1 MSRFWSLSNRTLIML
16 IIAIVLPLS
25 FIAVTGVQSALNTT
39 QELVSNYVSENGALR
54 QNVLGSNFEAVLR
67 EIDYFEQT
75 YLTDND
81 LLRNILAG
89 DLSPFLAE
97 QGGRVFQALTERN
110 LLIANDATIFSA
122 ALVDLTGRVVAQARL
137 DEAEISLPD
146 TFDSILSSASL
157 RELAQLER
165 THTLLLTPVDDVNVL
180 LLLTRLEIDGRTS
193 AFLATSL
200 NIEALFIAPLTP
212 AGITN
217 ATYSYL
223 IAPPEAGLPAE
234 EAVLMPSVVRDS
246 GLAGPKSLNTLG
258 AVRALD
264 GQRGVAEYTIDGRP
278 VVGYYAPFTLLDL
291 SFGMVTELDRGAAT
305 TGIFQRAAGIL
316 LGGLLAVVVLL
327 LVLMFWYQR
336 GVIRPLQA
344 IRTGII
350 ALGRGEY
357 RPLRS
362 IVQRADEI
370 GSLGRALDESYH
382 SLEDAADQHEQ
393 RLIQLS
399 RDLRVTQEISRAA
412 AAQRNL
418 NQLMNTVIQQI
429 IENFPSIYHAQIFLL
444 DEAGRY
450 AVLRASTGK
459 VGQELLARGH
469 RLEVGSVSVIG
480 QVSQQGEVVI
490 ARDTASSQVHRRNEF
505 LPDTRA
511 ELAIPL
517 KSGALVI
524 GALDVQSR
532 QGNSFDAD
540 QVEALQTLAD
550 QITVAIENAR
560 LYEQSQRLL
569 RSLERERAESVRAGW
584 LNVARRQRRGL
595 IRDSGNPT
603 PTDFSP
609 LITEARRTQRA
620 AIGAVTEYDTV
631 PFVVP
636 IMLRDIVLG
645 TVEYEVRAGDFNLDQ
660 VALAEELVNR
670 LAIGLDNARLFQQ
683 SQQAAER
690 ERIVNDITARIEG
703 QATVEDILQT
713 AVSEI
718 SRALG
723 TPRVGITLRNGQIE
737 DGGIGGGKR
746 DSATHTNANGT
757 TNGTANGTANGSNGS
772 GSAVYGQTPPDEQ

>member
-25 FIAVTGVQSALNTT
+25 FIAVTGVQSALTTT
-39 QELVSNYVSENGALR
+39 QELASNYVSENGALR
-54 QNVLGSNFEAVLR
+54 QNVLGSNFEALLR

-81 LLRNILAG
+81 LLRNILAD

-97 QGGRVFQALTERN
+97 QGSRVFEALTERN
-110 LLIANDATIFSA
+110 LLVANDTTIYSA
-122 ALVDLTGRVVAQARL
+122 ALVDLTGRVVAQQASL
-137 DEAEISLPD
+137 DEAEIGLPD

-165 THTLLLTPVDDVNVL
+165 THTLLLTPLDDVNVL
-180 LLLTRLEIDGRTS
+180 VLLTRLEIDGRTS

-200 NIEALFIAPLTP
+200 NIEALLIAPLTP
-212 AGITN
+212 TGITN

-223 IAPPEAGLPAE
+223 IAPPEAGLPAA
-234 EAVLMPSVVRDS
+234 EAVLMPAVVRDS
-246 GLAGPKSLNTLG
+246 ELAGPQSLNALG
-258 AVRALD
+258 AIRALD
-264 GQRGVAEYTIDGRP
+264 GQRGVAEYAVDGRP

-305 TGIFQRAAGIL
+305 AGVFQRAAGIL
-316 LGGLLAVVVLL
+316 LSGLLSVVVLL
-327 LVLMFWYQR
+327 LALMYWYQR
-336 GVIRPLQA
+336 GVIRPLQV
-344 IRTGII
+344 IRAGII

-362 IVQRADEI
+362 ILQRADEI
-370 GSLGRALDESYH
+370 GGLGHALDESYH
-382 SLEDAADQHEQ
+382 SLEDAADQREQ

-399 RDLRVTQEISRAA
+399 RDLRVTQEISRVA

-418 NQLMNTVIQQI
+418 NQLLNTVIQQI

-517 KSGALVI
+517 KSGAMVI

-609 LITEARRTQRA
+609 LIAEARRTQRA
-620 AIGAVTEYDTV
+620 AIGAVTDYDTV

-683 SQQAAER
+683 SQQVAER

-723 TPRVGITLRNGQIE
+723 TPRVGITLRNEQTE
-737 DGGIGGGKR
+737 DGGFGSRKR
-746 DSATHTNANGT
+746 NSGSHSTS
-757 TNGTANGTANGSNGS
+757 NGTANGSGSNGS
-772 GSAVYGQTPPDEQ
+772 RVYDQTPPDER